1 MLTDQGQNDAEAH
14 LRALDQRHLLHPWAH
29 FDSFERD
36 GAMVVESGEG
46 CYLTDANGKTY
57 LDAVGGMW
65 CTNIG
70 LGRKEMA
77 QAIAEQ
83 VEQLAYSST
92 FVDMTNGPSALLAQ
106 KLASLTPG
114 DLNRM
119 HFTTGG
125 STAVDSA
132 YRLIGFYNYCRGLP
146 EKTHVIARDQA
157 YHGSTFVTMSIGN
170 KAADKVTEFQYL
182 RDGIHHI
189 SAPHYYRAEDGLSEE
204 AFTDQLIAEFEAKIT
219 EIGADRVGAFFAEPI
234 QASGGV
240 LVPPKGYLKRMWEV
254 CKKHDILFVADEVVT
269 AFGRLGHFFAIED
282 EFGVVPDII
291 TTAKGLSSGYLPM
304 GAMIYSDRIHE
315 VISQGDENRWF
326 TSGYT
331 YSGHPVCCAAAL
343 KNIEIMEREKL
354 MENATDVGSYFEQQL
369 HTLNDLEIVGNV
381 RGRKMMMC
389 VENVKNKA
397 TKELLPD
404 EVNIGKRIS
413 HVAEGLGLLVRPIGH
428 LNVMSPPLTLTR
440 KDVDFLVATLRKA
453 ITIVTAEL
461 HKEGHL

>member
-1 MLTDQGQNDAEAH
+1 MLTTDRLNDAEAH
-14 LRALDQRHLLHPWAH
+14 IRELDQRHALHPWTH
-29 FDSFERD
+29 FNSFEKD
-36 GAMVVESGEG
+36 GAMVVASGEG
-46 CYLTDANGKTY
+46 CHLTDANGKTY

-83 VEQLAYSST
+83 IEKLAYSST
-92 FVDMTNGPSALLAQ
+92 FVDMTNGPSALLAE
-106 KLASLTPG
+106 KLASLAPG

-119 HFTTGG
+119 QFTTGG

-132 YRLIGFYNYCRGLP
+132 YRLIGFYNHCNGTP

-157 YHGSTFVTMSIGN
+157 YHGSTYLTMSIGN
-170 KAADKVTEFQYL
+170 KAADRVPEFQYKN
-182 RDGIHHI
+182 DGIHHV
-189 SAPHYYRAEDGLSEE
+189 SAPHFYRAKDGISEAE
-204 AFTDQLIAEFEAKIT
+204 FTDQLVGEFETKIA
-219 EIGADRVGAFFAEPI
+219 EIGADKVAAFFAEPI

-240 LVPPKGYLKRMWEV
+240 LVPPNGYLKRMWEV

-269 AFGRLGHFFAIED
+269 AFGRLGHFFAIES
-282 EFGVVPDII
+282 EFGVIPDII

-304 GAMIYSDRIHE
+304 GAMIYSDRIHD

-326 TSGYT
+326 ASGYT

-343 KNIEIMEREKL
+343 KNIEIMERENL
-354 MENATDVGSYFEQQL
+354 MQNAASVGTYFEEQL
-369 HTLNDLEIVGNV
+369 NTLNDLEIVGNV
-381 RGRKMMMC
+381 RGRKLMMC
-389 VENVKNKA
+389 VENVKDKV

-413 HVAEGLGLLVRPIGH
+413 NTAEEMGLLVRPIGH

-440 KDVDFLVATLRKA
+440 EDVDFLVKTLHAA
-453 ITIVTAEL
+453 IQKVTADL
-461 HKEGHL
+461 HTEGHL